1 MSKKIGFILLPAAVF
16 LFTLNIPAAWFHM
29 PGLTVVEQRLIAV
42 FFLAALCWIL
52 EPIPIFATSVL
63 IVTLELLL
71 ISDKGLIFF
80 MNKDSIREF
89 GQLLSYRSIMA
100 TFASPIIML
109 FLGGFFLAAAAT
121 KYRLDLNLAR
131 VLLRPFGSAPGRVL
145 FGLMLITAGFS
156 MFMSNTATAAMML
169 SILSPVLAGLPE
181 GDPGRAAF
189 ALSIPLAAN
198 IGGIA
203 TPIGTPPNAVALKYI
218 LDLQPVTFGGW
229 MLFGVP
235 FTLVLL
241 AAACFLLRRLFPTR
255 QAAVELAIRGRFMK
269 GGKAVVVY
277 VTFAVTVL
285 LWMLG
290 GLHGMNSEVVAMI
303 PVTVFVCTGI
313 ITKEDLKKMSWDVL
327 WLVAGGLALGLAL
340 ERTGLAARMVGAIP
354 FASFPPFVVL
364 AVALMLTLLM
374 ANFMS
379 HTATANLLLPLMAAL
394 AGGLSGLE
402 SLGGPVGLL
411 LGVTFAASLGMA
423 LPISTPPNALA
434 AATGMVETRDMAKV
448 GVIVGIFGLGLTLV
462 MLWLMQT
469 AGLFRG

>member
-269 GGKAVVVY
+269 GGKAMVVY

>member
-1 MSKKIGFILLPAAVF
+1 MSKKIGFILLPLAVF
-16 LFTLNIPAAWFHM
+16 LFTLHIPAAWFHM
-29 PGLTVVEQRLIAV
+29 PGLTVVEQRLIAI

-80 MNKDSIREF
+80 MHKDSIQEF
-89 GQLLSYRSIMA
+89 GQLLSYRGIMA

-169 SILSPVLAGLPE
+169 SILAPVLAGLPE
-181 GDPGRAAF
+181 GDPGRVAF

-462 MLWLMQT
+462 MLWLMQA
-469 AGLFRG
+469 AGVFRG